1 MKWFQAR
8 INVWLP
14 VFLLMVIAGAPE
26 ISMSASLAQERFKGI
41 ARTDARI
48 QRLVMIGQLCRKL
61 TEEDAQAILANS
73 RAELEAARAKLANDE
88 QEWAR
93 IWQEGVFIGATQA
106 ADIPDAVYDA
116 GCAHFARPDGP
127 LTAIMT
133 WSGKS
138 QSGNDARVPRR
149 AIP

>member
-1 MKWFQAR
+1 MKWFQAP

-93 IWQEGVFIGATQA
+93 IWQEGVFIGA
-106 ADIPDAVYDA
+106 DL
-116 GCAHFARPDGP
+116 P
-127 LTAIMT
+127 LNFHPTAI
-133 WSGKS
+133 
-138 QSGNDARVPRR
+138 R
-149 AIP
+149 ASAVLTTPIGVLV